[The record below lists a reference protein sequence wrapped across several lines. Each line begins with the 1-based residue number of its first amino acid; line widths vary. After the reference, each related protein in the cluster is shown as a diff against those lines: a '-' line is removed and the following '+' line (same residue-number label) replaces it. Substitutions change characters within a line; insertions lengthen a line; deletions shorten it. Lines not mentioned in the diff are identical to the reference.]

1 MNENVFVPI
10 ADLPGRYNVSRQTL
24 YDRIKFLKLYTPKM
38 SGQKH
43 ISSQD
48 IDVLDRFHAHIMSG
62 KNKSSFTPGEADFDL
77 VPQVVSKPVVKET
90 SDVAKIK
97 DIKPVEYVQGDLL
110 ALIERIV
117 DRDKPIDYL
126 GNYRALKEASENQW
140 VLSTQKVYELTN
152 VKPHGDGFTWGSF
165 RVVRCGKLGRSS
177 GWVVESVS

>member
-126 GNYRALKEASENQW
+126 GNYRALKEASENKW

-152 VKPHGDGFTWGSF
+152 VKPHGDGFSWGSF
-165 RVVRCGKLGRSS
+165 RIVRCGKLGRSS
-177 GWVVESVS
+177 GWVVVSG

>member
-1 MNENVFVPI
+1 
-10 ADLPGRYNVSRQTL
+10 
-24 YDRIKFLKLYTPKM
+24 M